1 MYLAVF
7 GDVHGNLDDMYGYCK
22 LWEEKHNQ
30 VIAVV
35 LQCGDIGMFPP
46 DSLLDSATISHA
58 NRDPTELGA
67 KDYITGDKRAS
78 HPTVFVRGNHEDFD
92 FLYQFSEGG
101 FVDPYESIYYL
112 SSFHAFQLDSEDG
125 GLVVAGLG
133 GISPRGEWER
143 GRRYFS
149 DFECDALLKLSPGSV
164 DILLTHD
171 APEGYGL
178 RHRSGTG
185 AVEISL
191 IIEHLQPRL
200 AFFGH
205 YGYPP
210 APFHLGETLCVGMNN
225 PDFLQLPRRDGSMGI
240 IDTESWSF
248 EFIQREEFRQ

>member
-7 GDVHGNLDDMYGYCK
+7 GDVHGNLDDMYRYCM
-22 LWEEKHNQ
+22 LWEKNHDEA
-30 VIAVV
+30 ITAV
-35 LQCGDIGMFPP
+35 LQCGDIGIFPP
-46 DSLLDSATISHA
+46 DSVLDRATLSHA
-58 NRDPTELGA
+58 KRDPTELGA

-78 HPTVFVRGNHEDFD
+78 HLTVFVRGNHEDFD
-92 FLYQFSEGG
+92 FLYQFSESG
-101 FVDPYESIYYL
+101 FVDPYKSIYHL
-112 SSFHAFQLDSEDG
+112 SSFRVFQLDFQDG
-125 GLVVAGLG
+125 RLVVAGLG
-133 GISPRGEWER
+133 GVSPRGEWEL

-149 DFECDALLKLSPGSV
+149 DFECDALLNLPSGSA

-171 APEGYGL
+171 APKGHGL
-178 RHRSGTG
+178 RHRTGTG

-210 APFHLGETLCVGMNN
+210 APFRIGATLCVGMNN

-240 IDTESWSF
+240 VDTKSWSF
-248 EFIQREEFRQ
+248 EFMHREGFRR